1 MIRRAAIA
9 LFVTSGVTSLSL
21 GDIDFSDVL
30 SEVGILPY
38 TQPFGMNASVVAA
51 DFDGDGDIDMFVPT
65 LVGIPDQLYRNLG
78 DGTFEEI
85 AVAAGVCGSPVVSR
99 TISSELPPSPS
110 PGYPASS
117 APAAPATPA

>member
-38 TQPFGMNASVVAA
+38 TQPFGMTGGVAA
-51 DFDGDGDIDMFVPT
+51 VDFDFDCDGDMFVPT

-110 PGYPASS
+110 PGYPAS
-117 APAAPATPA
+117 PASLASATPR

>member
-1 MIRRAAIA
+1 M
-9 LFVTSGVTSLSL
+9 

-85 AVAAGVCGSPVVSR
+85 AVAVGVCGSPVVSL
-99 TISSELPPSPS
+99 TISSELPPSPA
-110 PGYPASS
+110 PGTRLRPASLAS
-117 APAAPATPA
+117 ATPR